1 MQELNLPG
9 FVNHLVPITE
19 FSFKTETSNFDESEH
34 TTGTI
39 NPGLLYVADKYQL
52 GVEAIIPINRSSGD
66 GVGVI
71 GNLHFFQ
78 KKFSPTPWESRFLR
92 RRQENIPSAEWSQ
105 ATAKITDAPRH
116 ARDRGPFPYV
126 ALAPHVS
133 ERS

>member
-52 GVEAIIPINRSSGD
+52 GVEAIIPINRASGD
-66 GVGVI
+66 DVGVSAI
-71 GNLHFFQ
+71 CTSSSRTL
-78 KKFSPTPWESRFLR
+78 SPSPWESRFLR

>member
-52 GVEAIIPINRSSGD
+52 GVEAIIPINRASGD

-71 GNLHFFQ
+71 
-78 KKFSPTPWESRFLR
+78 SPTPWESRFLR

>member
-52 GVEAIIPINRSSGD
+52 GVEAIIPINRASGVSSA
-66 GVGVI
+66 I
-71 GNLHFFQ
+71 CTSSW
-78 KKFSPTPWESRFLR
+78 KIFSPTPWESRFLR

-105 ATAKITDAPRH
+105 ATAKITNAPRH
-116 ARDRGPFPYV
+116 ARDRAPFPYV